1 MLRRDF
7 GIADIDRFLDQHLFP
22 STLSPYDGALFQPD
36 AIYTCYGRS
45 NSTQRR
51 RDAEESAETTKP
63 RHTQPTLHCYPQ
75 EFCYLAQISC
85 HLRELRY
92 RSVLRSGY
100 GRNRN
105 PSVIGKNVAMRVGN
119 FLDQPVRAQH
129 PQLPAHGCAAAFAL
143 GSIGRFA
150 IVEQALQVSITES
163 VQVEFAPADRQQHL
177 VVLPQHAQT
186 PHLSTVPG
194 SGSFQILGQ
203 LLQPP
208 AVIHAGQSIR
218 IPLRRL
224 LRHLG
229 SPVQVRYPSPHR
241 PPVRR
246 SIRLPFFRTIA
257 PKRTHIV
264 DRGLDPRKAAHLGVS
279 FVVHFQR
286 IPLDV
291 VLDADAF
298 FPLLDVTEQF
308 PVEGLRHLSVQAHSL
323 AEKAEHIRTPKGCHS
338 VLQQQRI
345 QTFQILGLRKSD
357 VDGRFTL
364 VRAPVVVHVEML
376 KDLLVDWI
384 EHGGDAVQF
393 FCPVGRQLLIH
404 QPLCLSKVLN
414 PRKTVVLSHVAQSRL
429 IHLPR
434 QPFASV
440 QANLYPEGKPG
451 LNPCVHETE
460 HRMNQVVVQVQTLA
474 LFQLEIQFLGLPVR
488 HRLETHA
495 RFHAVQHAHQSALN
509 LLFGGKLPRN
519 VLFAR
524 RRRRHIPHHPAQFHR
539 SCQRGLLQSA
549 AHTLHMRTEILE
561 HQTAAPKVLF
571 DSPAV
576 GDVQRAQFS
585 PHHQSV
591 EPAQNTVYLVRKL
604 CDKLLHGVP
613 FFRDTCLE
621 THIIRRL
628 RTPFH
633 FGCGSAALSLCGEPA
648 SLELQAN
655 PTPWP
660 PPCLVLPSVST
671 PLEA

>member
-1 MLRRDF
+1 MRM
-7 GIADIDRFLDQHLFP
+7 P
-22 STLSPYDGALFQPD
+22 SFRCLTSLNSSPLKDCG
-36 AIYTCYGRS
+36 TC
-45 NSTQRR
+45 
-51 RDAEESAETTKP
+51 
-63 RHTQPTLHCYPQ
+63 
-75 EFCYLAQISC
+75 
-85 HLRELRY
+85 
-92 RSVLRSGY
+92 
-100 GRNRN
+100 
-105 PSVIGKNVAMRVGN
+105 PSKR
-119 FLDQPVRAQH
+119 
-129 PQLPAHGCAAAFAL
+129 
-143 GSIGRFA
+143 
-150 IVEQALQVSITES
+150 T
-163 VQVEFAPADRQQHL
+163 
-177 VVLPQHAQT
+177 
-186 PHLSTVPG
+186 
-194 SGSFQILGQ
+194 
-203 LLQPP
+203 
-208 AVIHAGQSIR
+208 
-218 IPLRRL
+218 
-224 LRHLG
+224 
-229 SPVQVRYPSPHR
+229 
-241 PPVRR
+241 
-246 SIRLPFFRTIA
+246 RLPRKRSTSGLPKVVIA
-257 PKRTHIV
+257 WRQP
-264 DRGLDPRKAAHLGVS
+264 
-279 FVVHFQR
+279 
-286 IPLDV
+286 
-291 VLDADAF
+291 
-298 FPLLDVTEQF
+298 
-308 PVEGLRHLSVQAHSL
+308 
-323 AEKAEHIRTPKGCHS
+323 
-338 VLQQQRI
+338 QRI

-524 RRRRHIPHHPAQFHR
+524 RRRRHIPHHP
-539 SCQRGLLQSA
+539 
-549 AHTLHMRTEILE
+549 
-561 HQTAAPKVLF
+561 
-571 DSPAV
+571 
-576 GDVQRAQFS
+576 
-585 PHHQSV
+585 SV

-613 FFRDTCLE
+613 FFRDTCLG
-621 THIIRRL
+621 THIIQRL

-633 FGCGSAALSLCGEPA
+633 FGCGSAALSLCVEPA
-648 SLELQAN
+648 SLKLQEHLI
-655 PTPWP
+655 PWP